1 MHLRLFA
8 LLLLALV
15 LPVFTYITAF
25 MAFGWVGLVIT
36 TIAILIQYYTGRAI
50 NEISNNFKDFYY
62 GD

>member
-1 MHLRLFA
+1 MYLKLFT

-36 TIAILIQYYTGRAI
+36 TFAILIQYYTGRAT
-50 NEISNNFKDFYY
+50 NEINNNFKDFYY
-62 GD
+62 SD

>member
-1 MHLRLFA
+1 MHLKLFT

-15 LPVFTYITAF
+15 LPVFTYIAAF

-36 TIAILIQYYTGRAI
+36 TILILIQYYTGRAI
-50 NEISNNFKDFYY
+50 HEISNNIKDFYY

>member
-1 MHLRLFA
+1 MYLRLFS

-15 LPVFTYITAF
+15 SPVFTYIAAF

-50 NEISNNFKDFYY
+50 HEISNNIKDFHY